1 MKRLLI
7 VMLAICAA
15 MLARA
20 DEDILART
28 LRADGSVNTWTA
40 TDLSDAL
47 GLMNRKYWRDMQSES
62 GRKAWHGPL
71 LHTTIDTNALIKV
84 FTYEDGFK
92 YTNTWVKPVSPVERD
107 IAAAAARAEE
117 LRERLRGKPSA
128 LAEIY
133 TARLEAE
140 TTPPKTV
147 EVELGTS
154 APVAIP
160 SGVAGDDSVETPSE
174 DAPSD
179 DEPGEDDDEPSEEE
193 CED

>member
-1 MKRLLI
+1 MKRLI
-7 VMLAICAA
+7 IILAICAA
-15 MLARA
+15 ALARA

-71 LHTTIDTNALIKV
+71 LRTMIDTNALIKV
-84 FTYEDGFK
+84 FTYEDGFE
-92 YTNTWVKPVSPVERD
+92 YTNTWTRPVSPVERD

-117 LRERLRGKPSA
+117 LRERLRGRPSA

-140 TTPPKTV
+140 TTPPQTV
-147 EVELGTS
+147 EVEVGTS
-154 APVAIP
+154 APVTIP
-160 SGVAGDDSVETPSE
+160 SGVPGDDSVETPSDAE
-174 DAPSD
+174 APSD
-179 DEPGEDDDEPSEEE
+179 TEPSDDDTTTDDEEADE
-193 CED
+193 